1 MLEALNDILSK
12 LITPENFYKNPK
24 KIKELRFK
32 AIKAAH
38 KHHFR
43 NNAYYHKMCKS
54 KDIGEDI
61 TEKDLPQLLIPD
73 KIFKSYP
80 MEFPED
86 KPLEFKNWLAKVT
99 SVNIDGIKIEK
110 TSSLEELLAQ
120 FYEEGIL
127 LGFSS
132 GTTGTLTFLPRDKY
146 TQSMLIKSY
155 VASVD
160 SSVQLNKGK
169 DYFVLGIPEKT
180 FLQVGWNG
188 KHVAEAISPR
198 RVFYGFGPIK
208 ADMIRMRNKG
218 PKNFKE
224 KVINKLA
231 SLMLPRL
238 ERDAIKKMVNKLVE
252 LKGQRVIFL
261 APPFMIVETARY
273 ILENGINA
281 KLTEDSIVASTGG
294 FKGHAVTSREEMNK
308 LIEEAF
314 GISSNHYLDLYG
326 MTESNSIIMECT
338 EANLKHIPPW
348 KEVFLFDENLEV
360 IEPDGKVTGRY
371 GFIEP
376 SSTSFPGFILT
387 GDQITVDW
395 DGCSKCEKITPV
407 VLSIGRLP
415 TEEGRGCSGVLAK
428 TVGES

>member
-1 MLEALNDILSK
+1 MLDALKEILNK
-12 LITPENFYKNPK
+12 LITPENFFKDPEEVK
-24 KIKELRFK
+24 KLRLK

-38 KHHFR
+38 KHHYK
-43 NNAYYHKMCKS
+43 NNPYYHKMCKS
-54 KDIGEDI
+54 KEIGEDI

-73 KIFKSYP
+73 KVFKSYP

-86 KPLEFKNWLAKVT
+86 APLEFKKWLSKVT
-99 SVNIDGIKIEK
+99 SVDIERINITK
-110 TSSLEELLAQ
+110 TSSLEGLLSQ
-120 FYEEGIL
+120 FYEQGIL

-132 GTTGTLTFLPRDKY
+132 GTTGRLTFLPRDKY
-146 TQSMLIKSY
+146 TQSMLVKSY

-160 SSVQLNKGK
+160 STVKLNKGK
-169 DYFVLGIPEKT
+169 DYFILGIPEKT

-188 KHVAEAISPR
+188 RNVAEAISPG
-198 RVFYGFGPIK
+198 RVFYGFGPLK
-208 ADMIRMRNKG
+208 ADLIRMRNRG
-218 PKNFKE
+218 PKNIKE
-224 KVINKLA
+224 KLMNTLA
-231 SLMLPRL
+231 GFMLPRV
-238 ERDAIKKMVNKLVE
+238 EKNAIKKMTNKLIE
-252 LKGQRVIFL
+252 LNGQRVIFL
-261 APPFMIVETARY
+261 APPFLIVETARY
-273 ILENGINA
+273 ILENGLNV
-281 KLTEDSIVASTGG
+281 KLTEDSIIASTGG
-294 FKGHAVTSREEMNK
+294 FKGRAVTSRGEMNK

-314 GISSNHYLDLYG
+314 GINSNHYLDLYG

-387 GDQITVDW
+387 GDRITVDW
-395 DGCSKCEKITPV
+395 DGCSEDNKTTPV
-407 VLSIGRLP
+407 VVNIERLP

-428 TVGES
+428 TVGGS